1 MARHL
6 VPASPPLLEDP
17 APEPPGSVRTATGL
31 SVALE
36 GEAHQAADPVEEV
49 AQIADLAEEVV
60 QIADLVE
67 EVVQIAD
74 LAVVV
79 ALEVKI

>member
-1 MARHL
+1 MARRL
-6 VPASPPLLEDP
+6 VPASPPRLEDP
-17 APEPPGSVRTATGL
+17 ALEPHESVRTATRL

-36 GEAHQAADPVEEV
+36 GVAHQAVDPVEE
-49 AQIADLAEEVV
+49 A

-74 LAVVV
+74 LVVGV

>member
-17 APEPPGSVRTATGL
+17 AREPPGSVRTATGL

-36 GEAHQAADPVEEV
+36 GVAHQAVVVEV
-49 AQIADLAEEVV
+49 A

-74 LAVVV
+74 LVVGV

>member
-1 MARHL
+1 MDHPDRVGFLAH
-6 VPASPPLLEDP
+6 VSPPPLEEN

-36 GEAHQAADPVEEV
+36 GVAHQAVDLVEEV
-49 AQIADLAEEVV
+49 AQIAN
-60 QIADLVE
+60 LVE

-74 LAVVV
+74 LVVGV

>member
-6 VPASPPLLEDP
+6 VPASPPLSEDP

-36 GEAHQAADPVEEV
+36 GVAHQAVDLVEEV
-49 AQIADLAEEVV
+49 AQIAN
-60 QIADLVE
+60 LVE

-74 LAVVV
+74 LVVGV